1 MGQLV
6 NGVWQTGDLIQRGAG
21 GRLERPDS
29 TLRGWVTSNGSS
41 RHAAAPGRYHLYVA
55 YACPWAHRTLIMRSL
70 KGLDGM
76 IGVSVVHWLM
86 GEQGWTFEPGPG
98 VVPDP
103 VLGARYL
110 HQIYSASDPTY
121 TGKVTTPVLW
131 DKATRSIVSN
141 ESADILVMF
150 NRAFDAVG
158 AAPGD
163 YYPADRKAEIDALN
177 ERIYDAVNNGV
188 YKAGFASTQEAYE
201 EAATGVFAMLDELE
215 QRLSGQ
221 RYLVGDAMTLADI
234 RLFVT
239 LLRFDL
245 VYHGHF
251 KCNRRRI
258 VDYPAL
264 WAFTRELYQH
274 PAITP
279 TIHTGHIQRHYY
291 QSHRQINP
299 TGIVPIGPA
308 LDLTAPHGRDRLPP
322 GRGPGPGH

>member
-6 NGVWQTGDLIQRGAG
+6 GGVWQTGDLIQRAAG

-150 NRAFDAVG
+150 NSAFDDVG
-158 AAPGD
+158 AAAGD
-163 YYPADRKAEIDALN
+163 YYPADRRAVIDALN
-177 ERIYDAVNNGV
+177 DRVYDAVNNGV
-188 YKAGFASTQEAYE
+188 YKAGFASTQDAYE
-201 EAATGVFAMLDELE
+201 EAANGVFALLDELE

-221 RYLVGDAMTLADI
+221 RYLVGPTLTIADL

-264 WAFTRELYQH
+264 WAFTRELAQH
-274 PAITP
+274 PAIAP
-279 TIHTGHIQRHYY
+279 TIHLDHIARHYY
-291 QSHRQINP
+291 QSHTQINP

-308 LDLTAPHGRDRLPP
+308 LDFAAPHGRDRLT
-322 GRGPGPGH
+322 

>member
-6 NGVWQTGDLIQRGAG
+6 GGVWQIGDLIQRSAG

-29 TLRGWVTSNGSS
+29 SLRGWVTSNGSS
-41 RHAAAPGRYHLYVA
+41 RHPAEAGRYHLYVA
-55 YACPWAHRTLIMRSL
+55 YACPWAHRTLILRGL
-70 KGLDGM
+70 KQLEAAID
-76 IGVSVVHWLM
+76 VSVVHWHM
-86 GEQGWTFEPGPG
+86 GDQGWTFEPGPG

-103 VLGARYL
+103 ILGARYL
-110 HQIYSASDPTY
+110 HQIYTASDPTY

-131 DKATRSIVSN
+131 DRATRSIVSN

-150 NRAFDAVG
+150 NSAFDGVG
-158 AAPGD
+158 AAAGD
-163 YYPADRKAEIDALN
+163 YYPPDRRAAIDALN
-177 ERIYDAVNNGV
+177 ERIYDAINNGV
-188 YKAGFASTQEAYE
+188 YKAGFASTQDAYE
-201 EAATGVFAMLDELE
+201 EAATGVFALLDELE
-215 QRLSGQ
+215 QRLSRQ
-221 RYLVGDAMTLADI
+221 RYLVGPTLTLADI

-264 WAFTRELYQH
+264 WGFTRELYQH

-279 TIHTGHIQRHYY
+279 TIHTDHIQRHYY
-291 QSHRQINP
+291 QSHTQINP
-299 TGIVPIGPA
+299 TGIVPVGPD
-308 LDLTAPHGRDRLPP
+308 LDFTAPHGRDRLA
-322 GRGPGPGH
+322 